1 MLFLKRLLSQ
11 LLTGQ
16 EQYEQEPVVVQGKR
30 RLIERGSQFHQS
42 SGKTALKKKI
52 SLSHWRYLYMT
63 DWFHS
68 LVDAPTIRVLMILL
82 TSYLLIVLF
91 FAVGYYWISMHYGCH
106 LEIRTFSESFVF
118 SLETMATIGYGTSD
132 IFFDDCLL
140 QLWLLSIH
148 VCVRLIVDATVIGI
162 IYSR

>member
-1 MLFLKRLLSQ
+1 MMLYLRSLSQ

-16 EQYEQEPVVVQGKR
+16 EQECSVGVQDKR

-52 SLSHWRYLYMT
+52 SHSHLQYLYLT

-82 TSYLLIVLF
+82 TSYFLIVFF
-91 FAVGYYWISMHYGCH
+91 FAVGYYCISMHYGCH
-106 LEIRTFSESFVF
+106 LEITTFSESFAF
-118 SLETMATIGYGTSD
+118 SLETMSTIGYGTSD

-140 QLWLLSIH
+140 QLCLLSLH
-148 VCVRLIVDATVIGI
+148 VCVRLVVDATVIGI